1 MKNLIKV
8 IILIFILM
16 GCSLNKIYANELIRI
31 GVVVPLSGEYKDIRV
46 ILKSIRLALN
56 KIDDS
61 KIIVIPKDTKNNP
74 ETTLQVSKELYNQ
87 GIKIILGPVFN
98 KNILYLNQLK
108 DVTFISFTNKLI
120 NNPKNVISSGVN
132 AISQLHAIIK
142 LQKELDLK
150 KYFSYP

>member
-31 GVVVPLSGEYKDIRV
+31 GVVVPLSGEYKDIGEF

-120 NNPKNVISSGVN
+120 NNPKNVI
-132 AISQLHAIIK
+132 L
-142 LQKELDLK
+142 ELMQYLNCMQ
-150 KYFSYP
+150 

>member
-31 GVVVPLSGEYKDIRV
+31 GVVVPLSGEYKDIGES

-61 KIIVIPKDTKNNP
+61 K
-74 ETTLQVSKELYNQ
+74 
-87 GIKIILGPVFN
+87 
-98 KNILYLNQLK
+98 
-108 DVTFISFTNKLI
+108 
-120 NNPKNVISSGVN
+120 
-132 AISQLHAIIK
+132 
-142 LQKELDLK
+142 
-150 KYFSYP
+150 